1 MTDKVDIQS
10 FYQQTNILG
19 ESYDPMQ
26 AARHSEIPTFMRTPF
41 VTDLSRVDIG
51 IIGIPYDG
59 GLTFRTGARHGPREV
74 RNESSVMRSINVA
87 TGVKPYEMARIADIG
102 DVQFR
107 NMFTLDEAIDDIER
121 FYDAIIAASVMPLG
135 IGGDHSV
142 TWPILK
148 AIAKAHREPIAVIHI
163 DAHTD
168 TWGEHMGSKFHHG
181 APFRLATEAGII
193 DPKKTVQIGIRGG
206 QNVTEGLEYSRDK
219 GMRLITIEEFEDLGW
234 RAVAMEARRVVGD
247 SPVYLT
253 FDIDG
258 LDPAYAP
265 GTGTPEPGGITMREA
280 QRMLREFS
288 GLNFIGGDMVEVAP
302 PFDPSGFTALN
313 GATIAFEMLCLLA
326 EKVAAQR
333 DAAQLD
339 AL

>member
-1 MTDKVDIQS
+1 MTDRDGGSEIAD
-10 FYQQTNILG
+10 FYRQTNILG
-19 ESYDPMQ
+19 ETYTPM
-26 AARHSEIPTFMRTPF
+26 ASLRHTEIPTFMRAPL
-41 VTDLSRVDIG
+41 VTDLDRIDIG

-74 RNESSVMRSINVA
+74 RNESSVMRTINVG
-87 TGVKPYEMARIADIG
+87 TGARPYEQARIADIG

-107 NMFTLDEAIDDIER
+107 NLFVLEEALSDIER
-121 FYDAIIAASVMPLG
+121 FYDAIAKAGVIPLG

-148 AIAKAHREPIAVIHI
+148 ALAKGYEEPLAIIHI

-168 TWGEHMGSKFHHG
+168 TWGEFAGSKFHHG
-181 APFRLATEAGII
+181 APFRLATEAGAI
-193 DPKKTVQIGIRGG
+193 DPARTVQIGIRGG

-234 RAVAMEARRVVGD
+234 KAVAQEARRIVAER
-247 SPVYLT
+247 PVYLS

-280 QRMLREFS
+280 QRMLREFR
-288 GLNFIGGDMVEVAP
+288 GLNFTGGDMVEVSP

-313 GATIAFEMLCLLA
+313 GATIAFEILCLLA
-326 EKVAAQR
+326 EKVAARQG
-333 DAAQLD
+333 
-339 AL
+339 

>member
-1 MTDKVDIQS
+1 MTDPDHSNAIAA
-10 FYQQTNILG
+10 FYQQTNLLG
-19 ESYDPMQ
+19 ETYVPMQ
-26 AARHSEIPTFMRTPF
+26 ALRHTEVPTFMRAPF
-41 VTDLSRVDIG
+41 KTDLSQVDIG

-74 RNESSVMRSINVA
+74 RNQSCVMRSINVV
-87 TGVKPYEMARIADIG
+87 TGARPYELARIADIG

-107 NMFTLDEAIDDIER
+107 NIFTLEEAIGDIER
-121 FYDAIIAASVMPLG
+121 YYDAIAAAGVMPLG

-148 AIAKAHREPIAVIHI
+148 ALAKQHGEPLAVIHI
-163 DAHTD
+163 DSHTD
-168 TWGEHMGSKFHHG
+168 TWGEYAGSKFHHG
-181 APFRLATEAGII
+181 APFRLATEAGVI
-193 DPKKTVQIGIRGG
+193 DPIKTVQIGIRGG
-206 QNVTEGLEYSRDK
+206 QNVTEGLDYSRDH
-219 GMRLITIEEFEDLGW
+219 GMRLITIEEFEDMGW
-234 RAVAMEARRVVGD
+234 QAVAREARRVVGD

-258 LDPAYAP
+258 LDPVYAP
-265 GTGTPEPGGITMREA
+265 GTGTPEPGGMTMREA

-302 PFDPSGFTALN
+302 PFDPSGLTALN

-326 EKVAAQR
+326 GKVASES
-333 DAAQLD
+333 AAG
-339 AL
+339 

>member
-1 MTDKVDIQS
+1 MTDKDPIGD

-19 ESYDPMQ
+19 ESFDPMHS
-26 AARHSEIPTFMRTPF
+26 ARHSEIPTFMRAPF
-41 VTDLSRVDIG
+41 VTDLSKVDIG

-74 RNESSVMRSINVA
+74 RNESSVMRTINVV
-87 TGVKPYEMARIADIG
+87 TGMKPYELARVADIG

-107 NMFTLDEAIDDIER
+107 NMFNLDEAIDDIER
-121 FYDAIIAASVMPLG
+121 FYDAIVAAGVIPLG

-148 AIAKAHREPIAVIHI
+148 ALAKRHREPIAVIHI

-181 APFRLATEAGII
+181 APFRLATDAGLI
-193 DPKKTVQIGIRGG
+193 DPTKTVQIGIRGG
-206 QNVTEGLEYSRDK
+206 QNVTDGLDYSRDK

-234 RAVAMEARRVVGD
+234 RAVAAEARRVVGD

-280 QRMLREFS
+280 QRMLREWG
-288 GLNFIGGDMVEVAP
+288 GLNYIGADMVEVSP

-313 GATIAFEMLCLLA
+313 GATLAFEILCLLA
-326 EKVAAQR
+326 GKVAESG
-333 DAAQLD
+333 DYSESN
-339 AL
+339 

>member
-1 MTDKVDIQS
+1 MSNSGDSKDIS
-10 FYQQTNILG
+10 GFYQRTNILG
-19 ESYDPMQ
+19 ETYEPMQ
-26 AARHSEIPTFMRTPF
+26 TLRHTEIPTFMRTPF
-41 VTDLSRVDIG
+41 VTDLSQVDIG

-74 RNESSVMRSINVA
+74 RNESSVMRAVNVV
-87 TGVKPYEMARIADIG
+87 TGARPYEMARVADIG

-107 NMFTLDEAIDDIER
+107 NMFTLEEAILDIER
-121 FYDAIIAASVMPLG
+121 FYDAIATAGVIPLG

-148 AIAKAHREPIAVIHI
+148 ALAKHHDEPIAIIHV
-163 DAHTD
+163 DSHTD
-168 TWGEHMGSKFHHG
+168 TWGEFAGSKFHHG
-181 APFRLATEAGII
+181 SPFRLATEAGVI
-193 DPKKTVQIGIRGG
+193 DPTKTVQIGIRGG
-206 QNVTEGLEYSRDK
+206 QNVTDGLDYSRDK

-234 RAVAMEARRVVGD
+234 KAVAQEARRVVGD

-280 QRMLREFS
+280 QRMIREFS

-302 PFDPSGFTALN
+302 PFDPSGMTALN
-313 GATIAFEMLCLLA
+313 GATIAFEILCLLA
-326 EKVAAQR
+326 ERVAGV
-333 DAAQLD
+333 
-339 AL
+339 

>member
-1 MTDKVDIQS
+1 MARSGDSKGIGN

-19 ESYDPMQ
+19 ETYEPMQ
-26 AARHSEIPTFMRTPF
+26 TLRHTEIPTFMRTPF
-41 VTDLSRVDIG
+41 VTDLSQVDIG

-74 RNESSVMRSINVA
+74 RNESSVMRSVNVV
-87 TGVKPYEMARIADIG
+87 TGARPYEMARVADIG

-107 NMFTLDEAIDDIER
+107 NMFALEEAIGDIER
-121 FYDAIIAASVMPLG
+121 FYDAIATAGVIPLG

-148 AIAKAHREPIAVIHI
+148 ALAKHHNEPIAIIHV
-163 DAHTD
+163 DSHTD
-168 TWGEHMGSKFHHG
+168 TWGEFAGSKFHHG
-181 APFRLATEAGII
+181 SPFRLATEAGVI
-193 DPKKTVQIGIRGG
+193 DPTKTVQIGIRGG
-206 QNVTEGLEYSRDK
+206 QNHTDGLEYSRDK

-234 RAVAMEARRVVGD
+234 KAVAQEARRVVGD

-288 GLNFIGGDMVEVAP
+288 GLNFIGGDMVEVSP
-302 PFDPSGFTALN
+302 PFDPSGMTALN
-313 GATIAFEMLCLLA
+313 GATIAFEILCLLA
-326 EKVAAQR
+326 ERVAGS
-333 DAAQLD
+333 
-339 AL
+339 